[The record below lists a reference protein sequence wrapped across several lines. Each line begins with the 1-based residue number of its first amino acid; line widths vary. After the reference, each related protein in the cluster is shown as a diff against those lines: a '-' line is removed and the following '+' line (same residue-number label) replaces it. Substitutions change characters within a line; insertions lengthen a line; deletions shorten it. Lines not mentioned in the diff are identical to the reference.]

1 MGQSFQYPN
10 IVAGTRDHMS
20 KDTYNNLVQPV
31 PLAAA
36 PSGMAYALV
45 NATAKEN
52 FLWTPYMS
60 DLRPGTR
67 YTLSVWMAKTD
78 NCDSADIFVIDTDGR
93 YDATLVALKVKPPS
107 GGGCT
112 PCPYRFRTH
121 IGLVRTT
128 ESDSTTTGA
137 RTARIRRSGSRTSCS
152 ARARSRA
159 PGRRRKVRCGHER

>member
-107 GGGCT
+107 GGGLYSL
-112 PCPYRFRTH
+112 PLQISDAYRSGAHYRIRFDNNGSTD
-121 IGLVRTT
+121 GK
-128 ESDSTTTGA
+128 DSTLWLADIMLCEGTEP
-137 RTARIRRSGSRTSCS
+137 
-152 ARARSRA
+152 RAWA
-159 PGRRRKVRCGHER
+159 PAEGEVWP